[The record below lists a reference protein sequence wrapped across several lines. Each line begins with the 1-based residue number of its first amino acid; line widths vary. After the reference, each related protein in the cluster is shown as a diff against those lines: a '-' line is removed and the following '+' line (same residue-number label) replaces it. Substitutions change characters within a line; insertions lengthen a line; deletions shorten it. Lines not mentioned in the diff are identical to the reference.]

1 MCGGWGGIRNREA
14 FEAFI
19 LKAIECCGQNLMS
32 YFHGNLEDEKNGKSA
47 DKEGLAHDVSE
58 ESKDS
63 VQISKRGSQFVCTNH
78 LGLKNQQ

>member
-1 MCGGWGGIRNREA
+1 
-14 FEAFI
+14 
-19 LKAIECCGQNLMS
+19 MS

-47 DKEGLAHDVSE
+47 DREGLAHDVSE